1 MDFLTPELIALII
14 TTLLG
19 VFGTS
24 KYWLKAKKVLAAGKE
39 VVDAYEALNEA
50 LADDKLT
57 SDEIKRIQK
66 EGKEAVNA
74 IKGLF

>member
-1 MDFLTPELIALII
+1 MDFLTPELIALVI

-39 VVDAYEALNEA
+39 VVDAYEALNDA

-66 EGKEAVNA
+66 EGKEAVDA

>member
-24 KYWLKAKKVLAAGKE
+24 KYWLKAKKILAAGKE